1 MKKLLLPIFVLFFF
15 ILESLFV
22 ELFSPQL
29 FNSDRIIVPHFLLV
43 VLLFLTVYGG
53 KKQGI
58 LYAAIFGLLFDI
70 VYTEVIG
77 IYFFL
82 YPLIAYFVSKTMQL
96 IHNHLVVV
104 SLTSMV
110 GIILL
115 ELGVYELNFLIK
127 VTEMDFQTF
136 LQVRLYP
143 TLILNLAFTILVSFP
158 LKRQFDKYAEE
169 LRNE

>member
-43 VLLFLTVYGG
+43 VLMFLTVYVG

-58 LYAAIFGLLFDI
+58 IYAAIFGLLYDI
-70 VYTEVIG
+70 VYTEIIG
-77 IYFFL
+77 IYLFL
-82 YPLIAYFVSKTMQL
+82 YPLIAYFISKAMQL
-96 IHNHLVVV
+96 MHNQLVVV
-104 SLTSMV
+104 TLTSMV

-127 VTEMDFQTF
+127 VTEMDFRSF
-136 LQVRLYP
+136 LQERLYP

-158 LKRQFDKYAEE
+158 FKRQFEKYAEE